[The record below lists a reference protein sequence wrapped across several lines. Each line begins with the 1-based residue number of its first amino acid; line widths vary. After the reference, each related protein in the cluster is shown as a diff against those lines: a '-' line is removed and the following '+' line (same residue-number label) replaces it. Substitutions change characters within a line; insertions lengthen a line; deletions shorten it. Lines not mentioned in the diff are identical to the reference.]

1 MIPLS
6 EHDMRPYAVGIVLLA
21 VPGVLLVYAADG
33 PVADRVDR
41 LVKQLGHPEFAE
53 REAATR
59 ELDAIGEPALDA
71 LRKAATDQDAE
82 VRQRAERVLRA
93 VTGRVRA
100 AAGKKELA
108 RWEGAWQGIDRQVL
122 LIKGDRWLWT
132 GEAGPFEFDD
142 STWNRIA
149 NVEARETATHA
160 DLVVGDPAAGGR
172 VCRAIFRLDGD
183 TLHYCGT
190 YDATRPTEFKATG
203 NNFYVAWKRVAK
215 GGGGRL
221 LPPALRFAS
230 DAFSTD
236 LTMPE
241 SKAAVHRV
249 TVEVPPADGGDGTLT
264 LDPTVPTFD
273 AFGDPAAG
281 GGPSPA
287 VTLDCTL
294 TLVKAEKGRRRYG
307 LRGPKVVSRLSL
319 VVYDP
324 ATPAGDA
331 RLLVHG
337 RGGEVR
343 SVIDLR
349 LPRQPQQQLLL
360 PCHPG
365 CFPAGTGVHVPGG
378 KKVIEKVREGDLVLT
393 IDAEGTPK
401 PARVAGV
408 FATRNRLLEVRT
420 EGRTLVTT
428 ATQPVGLEGGGFRA
442 AGELK
447 PGDRVW
453 QWIGD
458 KRQAVPV
465 REVTAAVRE
474 AEVFNLILGEPTGFV
489 AGDFLVRSKP
499 PAGPQPP

>member
-1 MIPLS
+1 
-6 EHDMRPYAVGIVLLA
+6 MRAYAVGIVLLA
-21 VPGVLLVYAADG
+21 VPGGLLVYPADE
-33 PVADRVDR
+33 PAADRVDR
-41 LVKQLGHPEFAE
+41 LVKQLGHPEFAK
-53 REAATR
+53 REAATK

-93 VTGRVRA
+93 VTGRARA

-108 RWEGAWQGIDRQVL
+108 RWEGAWQGDGRQVL
-122 LIKGDRWLWT
+122 IIKGDRWLWA
-132 GEAGPFEFDD
+132 GEVGPFEFDD
-142 STWNRIA
+142 ATWHRIA

-160 DLVVGDPAAGGR
+160 DLVVGDPAVGGT

-190 YDATRPTEFKATG
+190 YDATRPTEFKAAG
-203 NNFYVAWKRVAK
+203 NNVYVAWKRAAK
-215 GGGGRL
+215 GVQAKL
-221 LPPALRFAS
+221 LPPAVRFAS

-236 LTMPE
+236 LTLPE
-241 SKAAVHRV
+241 SQAAVHRV
-249 TVEVPPADGGDGTLT
+249 TLEIPPADGGGGTLT
-264 LDPTVPTFD
+264 LDPTAPAFD

-281 GGPSPA
+281 GKPSPA
-287 VTLDCTL
+287 VTLDCAL

-319 VVYDP
+319 VVYEA

-349 LPRQPQQQLLL
+349 LPQQPQQPLPP

-365 CFPAGTGVHVPGG
+365 CFPAGTRVHVPGG
-378 KKVIEKVREGDLVLT
+378 KKVIEKIREGDLVIT
-393 IDAEGTPK
+393 VGADGK
-401 PARVAGV
+401 PSPTKVAGV
-408 FATRNRLLEVRT
+408 FATRNRLLEVRA

-458 KRQAVPV
+458 KRQAVAV
-465 REVTAAVRE
+465 REVAAAGRE
-474 AEVFNLILGEPTGFV
+474 AEVFNLVLGEPVGFV

-499 PAGPQPP
+499 PAGPQRP